1 MIMVNGLNF
10 LKNALAVADFNAA
23 KREFGPYDMERSL
36 KAATSRLSKGFYAFS
51 NHIREELAGEWA
63 STRSAILNPG
73 VGGRKMRTSSKNI
86 TLTAVFAA
94 LYVVINVVQMTS
106 IGNPTVYGPV
116 QLRIADCL
124 IALAAL
130 FGWPVV
136 GGVTL
141 GCFLTNAYYF
151 LGVPDVIFG
160 PIANLVAASIILLLR
175 KHRFFACVAGAL
187 PIGLIVGAYLS
198 IFFQFLTPPEVLN
211 ALPAIAAMIVSITIS
226 SLIAIAGIG
235 YSLLLILSRPGI
247 IGSLRS
253 KGLKS

>member
-1 MIMVNGLNF
+1 MQLIC
-10 LKNALAVADFNAA
+10 A
-23 KREFGPYDMERSL
+23 
-36 KAATSRLSKGFYAFS
+36 SKGFYAFS
-51 NHIREELAGEWA
+51 NHTPQELAGERA
-63 STRSAILNPG
+63 STRSAIVNPG
-73 VGGRKMRTSSKNI
+73 VGGEKVRISSKNI

-136 GGVTL
+136 GGVTF

-151 LGVPDVIFG
+151 LGVQDVIFG
-160 PIANLVAASIILLLR
+160 PVANLAAASIILLLR
-175 KHRFFACVAGAL
+175 NRKFIACVAGAL

-198 IFFQFLTPPEVLN
+198 IFFQFTPPEVLS
-211 ALPAIAAMIVSITIS
+211 ALPAIVAMIVSITIS
-226 SLIAIAGIG
+226 SLLAIAGIG